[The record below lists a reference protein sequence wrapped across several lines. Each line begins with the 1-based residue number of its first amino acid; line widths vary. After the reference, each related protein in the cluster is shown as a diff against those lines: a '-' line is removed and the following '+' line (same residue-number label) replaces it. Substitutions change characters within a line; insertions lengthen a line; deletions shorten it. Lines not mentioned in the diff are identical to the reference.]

1 MQHPAS
7 NKEPADYRNVSG
19 HLCAQCG
26 GSLTRTPERPIDH
39 FWNLLVPVHRFRCGR
54 FSCQWTGNL
63 RVDARAADS
72 GPTIARN

>member
-1 MQHPAS
+1 MRHSAS
-7 NKEPADYRNVSG
+7 KAEPADYRNVSG

-39 FWNLLVPVHRFRCGR
+39 FWNLLVPIHRFRCGR

-63 RVDARAADS
+63 RVDAIAADP
-72 GPTIARN
+72 GPTIASN